1 MPEPIKLITT
11 RSDADVATDIKNAL
25 ADRLARVCE
34 LMDAAQDTG
43 LTVNFSIGKDWRNRN
58 VIVGLSVVKVL

>member
-34 LMDAAQDTG
+34 LMDVAQDAG